1 MFFLKAALL
10 VFRST
15 CRGKRPARKTR
26 SRMLKQCLFPFIA
39 RQGGGLFTLMTHNE
53 ANRQFYRKN
62 GWMEFDERVL
72 RGKEM
77 SLESWSYKT
86 VIK

>member
-15 CRGKRPARKTR
+15 CRGKRPARKKLG

-53 ANRQFYRKN
+53 ANRQFYQKMAGWSLMKGYCVERKCPWKA
-62 GWMEFDERVL
+62 GA
-72 RGKEM
+72 
-77 SLESWSYKT
+77 
-86 VIK
+86 IKP